1 MSEYV
6 SKEELKE
13 FFESIEITVAGRT
26 RAEAIGEVLQ
36 AIYIGVMELPTTD
49 AEPVRH
55 GKWIETEE
63 NHGFNNEVRNKALA
77 CSVCRVAFRISDY
90 AQIEDFRYCPNC
102 GARMD
107 KE

>member
-1 MSEYV
+1 MRLIDADALNMYERLKSYYGDAWRDAQ
-6 SKEELKE
+6 EEID
-13 FFESIEITVAGRT
+13 SA
-26 RAEAIGEVLQ
+26 
-36 AIYIGVMELPTTD
+36 PTID

-63 NHGFNNEVRNKALA
+63 NHGFDNEVRNKALS

-107 KE
+107 EE